1 MAVVALLEAEEVLGV
16 SGVVISSFFGIAVG
30 LGCVVVAV
38 VLGELVTTF
47 EGHEFESVFSS
58 STCTSS

>member
-1 MAVVALLEAEEVLGV
+1 MGV

-30 LGCVVVAV
+30 LGCIVVAV